1 MFQEVQSGP
10 WSLRRRQTEAGV
22 VERQH
27 LTLDRQKGNKIWR
40 SWPGVKP
47 RIADSHQAGLYIQAQ
62 WELTGLAMGFQEG
75 MDSLNEGR
83 GLVGWGG
90 VVFPESQIKP

>member
-47 RIADSHQAGLYIQAQ
+47 RIADSHQAGGS
-62 WELTGLAMGFQEG
+62 TGLGLTHSRSLHSGPMGTDWPG
-75 MDSLNEGR
+75 D
-83 GLVGWGG
+83 GLPGG
-90 VVFPESQIKP
+90 DG

>member
-1 MFQEVQSGP
+1 MVPEEKTDRG
-10 WSLRRRQTEAGV
+10 WSC

-27 LTLDRQKGNKIWR
+27 LTLDRQEGNKIWR

-62 WELTGLAMGFQEG
+62 WELTGLAMG
-75 MDSLNEGR
+75 LP
-83 GLVGWGG
+83 GG
-90 VVFPESQIKP
+90 DG